1 MKKTISLGWMYRIS
15 MYVFYGGQ
23 TTKVWWASVIGQIQ
37 LTKLGGTAPW
47 VMYCGG
53 RRTGQRVVKAC
64 CGSQHLQRQRHDRE
78 RPTARARAHTGNGR
92 RPAKVPRP
100 RTYARRRRPPA
111 TVRRPRTRT
120 WEDRPDVETTR
131 SSLVARSLSSRVDES
146 SAVSR
151 LLLSRLSR
159 VTDGRCVRVRA
170 SAS

>member
-1 MKKTISLGWMYRIS
+1 MAGKRRRCGGKCNWTNTAHRTRRHRALG
-15 MYVFYGGQ
+15 
-23 TTKVWWASVIGQIQ
+23 
-37 LTKLGGTAPW
+37 P

-53 RRTGQRVVKAC
+53 IRRTGQRVVKAC

-78 RPTARARAHTGNGR
+78 RPTARARGASTREMAGGL
-92 RPAKVPRP
+92 PKSKA
-100 RTYARRRRPPA
+100 TYARRPA

-120 WEDRPDVETTR
+120 WEDRPDVETTRR

>member
-1 MKKTISLGWMYRIS
+1 MDGCIGYQCTYSMAGKRRRCGGKCNWTNTAHRTRRHRALG
-15 MYVFYGGQ
+15 
-23 TTKVWWASVIGQIQ
+23 
-37 LTKLGGTAPW
+37 P

-53 RRTGQRVVKAC
+53 IRRTGQRVVKAC

-131 SSLVARSLSSRVDES
+131 RSSLVARSLSSRVDES

>member
-1 MKKTISLGWMYRIS
+1 MDGCIGYQCTYSMAGKRRRCGGKCNWTNTAHRTRRHRALG
-15 MYVFYGGQ
+15 
-23 TTKVWWASVIGQIQ
+23 
-37 LTKLGGTAPW
+37 P

-53 RRTGQRVVKAC
+53 IRRTGQRVVKAC
-64 CGSQHLQRQRHDRE
+64 CGSQHPATPTTRPRTTHCTGAGRE
-78 RPTARARAHTGNGR
+78 HTGKWQAACQS
-92 RPAKVPRP
+92 PKA
-100 RTYARRRRPPA
+100 TYARRRRPPA

-120 WEDRPDVETTR
+120 WEDRPDVEMTR

>member
-1 MKKTISLGWMYRIS
+1 M
-15 MYVFYGGQ
+15 V
-23 TTKVWWASVIGQIQ
+23 ASVIGQIQ
-37 LTKLGGTAPW
+37 LTELGGTAPW
-47 VMYCGG
+47 VRSCIVGASGG
-53 RRTGQRVVKAC
+53 RGSVSLKHAAAASTCNANDTTANDPLHGREHTREMAGGLPKSKA
-64 CGSQHLQRQRHDRE
+64 
-78 RPTARARAHTGNGR
+78 
-92 RPAKVPRP
+92 
-100 RTYARRRRPPA
+100 TYARRPA

-120 WEDRPDVETTR
+120 WEDRPDVETTRR